1 MEVSYRICRYTVW
14 TRVGDGSLAYTIGS
28 RVRIRG
34 EEWLVRN
41 EQPLPDGSSSVRVM
55 GISETVRDY
64 EATFLTSLD
73 PVQSIKPETTIF
85 VRDDSESYRRTRLFL
100 HALMMRTPILSS
112 VITTRGQ
119 VAMEDSA
126 YQFAP
131 AQKALAQV
139 RPRILIADGVGL
151 GKTIEAGILLA
162 ELIRRGRGRRVL
174 VVSMRSMLQQIQ
186 KEMWTRFSI
195 PLMRL
200 DSVGIAW
207 IRREIPQNKNPF
219 HYYEKVIVSI
229 DTLKNDE
236 QYRRY
241 LENCHWDAVWIDE
254 CHNVANANTDRNQLA
269 TLLADHCHSLILT
282 SATPHNG
289 KAESFAALLHM
300 LDPTSVIEAE
310 SVSPE
315 QIEHLVI
322 RRFKAD
328 VVRDTTGFHP
338 VHDAA
343 IDCEMT
349 AQEDR
354 VLQAIFSVDIHELTN
369 PSQSDAL
376 FQVTLLKSFLSSPEA
391 LAETVSE
398 RVRKL
403 IHRLE
408 AGTAP
413 SIPTW
418 EQDVHSLTDLT
429 DVLQGVTIRK
439 TAKYQELQQLLRTW
453 NWNGKAS
460 SPRVILFSERIGT
473 LRALQDALVEDFRLQ
488 ENTVRMFTASLSDVE
503 QQDLV
508 SEFNEEDSP
517 IRLMLASDVA
527 SEGVNLHHRCHHM
540 IHFDIPWSFIRLQ
553 QRNGRIDRFGQQQ
566 DPEIR
571 YLVSRSSTRDGDTRI
586 VQKLVEKA
594 RLIEHT
600 LGDPSS
606 ILRLFAAEDEEQ
618 FIEEQLASHVDVDRI
633 VPDSPDGFSFDFFDP
648 IPQTKNVEA
657 IQLAE
662 TLTLYDSWQRAA
674 QDLRSELSAE
684 RQRYKQRTGFEDVLR
699 QDERIELDSGTG
711 TVAISGVRDL
721 DVRMRALPPDA
732 RQTDEWRLAVD
743 VKRIMRSIQVATADG
758 SWPREHLLWDIHPVA
773 EWMLDRA
780 SGLYEAQEAPHL
792 ILPHLPQGE
801 TWYILQAILPT
812 KSGHPAW
819 SGWLVACDDG
829 TTIDV
834 RPWHAKQELL
844 LSSPWINDGKTAK
857 VGSDPRLPD
866 VVQQVKATVQVFA
879 QGAISAL
886 ETRVAAERDRVEAWY
901 QRSEQA
907 LDRGLS
913 NPIKIEALQV
923 RRREKKR
930 AQLERTYQA
939 TVQSL
944 QALLDVEQQPVLRV
958 ACRVTRG

>member
-1 MEVSYRICRYTVW
+1 V
-14 TRVGDGSLAYTIGS
+14 AYTIGS

-41 EQPLPDGSSSVRVM
+41 EQPLQDGFSSVRVM

-73 PVQSIKPETTIF
+73 PVQSIEPEATVF
-85 VRDDSESYRRTRLFL
+85 VQDDSESYRRTRLFL

-112 VITTRGQ
+112 GITTRGQ
-119 VAMEDSA
+119 VAMEDST
-126 YQFAP
+126 YQFVP

-162 ELIRRGRGRRVL
+162 ELIRRGRGRRIL

-186 KEMWTRFSI
+186 KELWTRFSI

-200 DSVGIAW
+200 DSVGIAR

-219 HYYEKVIVSI
+219 HFYEKVIVSV
-229 DTLKNDE
+229 DTLKNDD

-300 LDPTSVIEAE
+300 LDPTSVVESE
-310 SVSPE
+310 SVTPE

-328 VVRDTTGFHP
+328 VAHDTKGFHP

-349 AQEDR
+349 VDEDH
-354 VLQAIFSVDIHELTN
+354 VLQAIFSSDIHELAN
-369 PSQSDAL
+369 ASQSDAL

-391 LAETVSE
+391 LYETASE
-398 RVRKL
+398 RRTKL
-403 IHRLE
+403 IRRIE
-408 AGTAP
+408 TGTSP
-413 SIPTW
+413 SISTW
-418 EQDVHSLTDLT
+418 GQDVQSLTDVI
-429 DVLQGVTIRK
+429 DALQGLTVRK
-439 TAKYQELQQLLRTW
+439 SAKYRELLQLLRSWDWSGTT
-453 NWNGKAS
+453 A

-473 LRALQDALVEDFRLQ
+473 LKALQEALLLDFGLQ
-488 ENTVRMFTASLSDVE
+488 NQTVRMFTASLSDIE

-508 SEFNEEDSP
+508 SEFNEENSP

-571 YLVSRSSTRDGDTRI
+571 YLVARSSTRDGDTRI

-594 RLIEHT
+594 RLIERT

-606 ILRLFAAEDEEQ
+606 ILRLFAAEDEEH
-618 FIEEQLASHVDVDRI
+618 FIEGQLASHVSVDRI
-633 VPDSPDGFSFDFFDP
+633 LPDKPDLFSFEFFDP
-648 IPQTKNVEA
+648 IPHTKTADLIE
-657 IQLAE
+657 LADIPS
-662 TLTLYDSWQRAA
+662 LYEGWQPVAR
-674 QDLRSELSAE
+674 DLQSELATE
-684 RQRYKQRTGFEDVLR
+684 RQRYKQRTGFEDILR
-699 QDERIELDSGTG
+699 QDERIELDSKTG
-711 TVAISGVRDL
+711 TVSISGVRDL

-732 RQTDEWRLAVD
+732 RQHDEWRLAVD
-743 VKRIMRSIQVATADG
+743 VKRIMRSIQVATSDG

-792 ILPHLPQGE
+792 TLPHLPHGE
-801 TWYILQAILPT
+801 TWYVVQAILPT

-819 SGWLVACDDG
+819 SGWLVACDNG
-829 TTIDV
+829 TAIDV
-834 RPWHAKQELL
+834 QSWAAKQGLL
-844 LSSPWINDGKTAK
+844 LSSPWVNGGQIGK
-857 VGSDPRLPD
+857 VGRDERLPD
-866 VVQQVKATVQVFA
+866 VIRQIRMTVQA
-879 QGAISAL
+879 EAHESIQAL
-886 ETRVAAERDRVEAWY
+886 ECRVTAERHRVENWY
-901 QRSEQA
+901 RQSIQSLE
-907 LDRGLS
+907 RGTS
-913 NPIKIEALQV
+913 VQSQTQALQV
-923 RRREKKR
+923 RRRDRER

-939 TVQSL
+939 TINDL
-944 QALLDVEQQPVLRV
+944 QALLDVEEQPVLRM
-958 ACRVTRG
+958 ACRITRG